1 MSVTTRVGR
10 PPLGR
15 RGRPVIVSVATM
27 LLAGTVLGACAGS
40 EDMATSDQI
49 VLAESQDLDRF
60 NPILGY
66 GQLGV
71 SPIYDGLLAPA
82 ADGDDRVP
90 DLIPALAASA
100 PERIAPRTWRVPLKG
115 GVTFSDG
122 SAFDSADVVATY
134 RAVVDPKVASGI
146 STDFAP
152 IVTVDADG
160 PQAIRLTTNTD
171 ADPSPYLL
179 LGIVPSERVEA
190 APAAQWAINTEPV
203 GTGPYRLESLDPD
216 QAVLVARD
224 DRAGDVPSVR
234 RIVYTHVPDDN
245 SRAQLLQT
253 GEVDGA
259 SLPPRLADG
268 FAERSGVDVAVVA
281 SADWRGVS
289 LPAEN
294 AFTADPSAR
303 LAMNI
308 GVDRSALVE
317 DVLMGK
323 GEPASTPIAEVY
335 GSSYDAAAQFA
346 HDRARASSILD
357 DAGWRTGPDGVRVR
371 DGVRASFPFLY
382 NAEDTLRRDL
392 AVAFAASMKKI
403 GVEVLTRGTSWDEID
418 TKMGS
423 AAAFLGGGATPYS
436 IDSQVYDA
444 LHTRV
449 PDSSP
454 YSNPGNFTAPG
465 LDELLNTARESASG
479 PENDQRYRRIQQVY
493 ARQPSQVF
501 LAFVHHTYVA
511 RSAGWS
517 HDAPIL
523 EPHSHGVTWG
533 PWWNLPSWSPA
544 S

>member
-10 PPLGR
+10 RPLR
-15 RGRPVIVSVATM
+15 RGGRPVIVAFAAT
-27 LLAGTVLGACAGS
+27 LLAGVALGGCAEGQDAGS
-40 EDMATSDQI
+40 SDQI
-49 VLAESQDLDRF
+49 VLAEGQDLGRF
-60 NPILGY
+60 NPMLGY
-66 GQLGV
+66 GQSGV

-90 DLIPALAASA
+90 DLVPALAASA
-100 PERIAPRTWRVPLKG
+100 PERIAPRTWRVPLKD

-122 SAFDSADVVATY
+122 TAFDAGDVVATY

-152 IVTVDADG
+152 IVTIESDG
-160 PQAIRLTTNTD
+160 PQAITLTMNTE
-171 ADPSPYLL
+171 AHPALYLL

-190 APAAQWAINTEPV
+190 APAARWKLNTEPV

-224 DRAGDVPSVR
+224 DRPEPPALR

-245 SRAQLLQT
+245 SRAQLVQT

-259 SLPPRLADG
+259 GLPPRLADA
-268 FAERSGVDVAVVA
+268 FADRAGVDVAVVA

-289 LPAEN
+289 LPSEN

-303 LAMNI
+303 LAMNV
-308 GVDRSALVE
+308 GVDRSAIVD
-317 DVLMGK
+317 DVLVGK
-323 GEPASTPIAEVY
+323 GEPASTPIAKVY
-335 GSSYDAAAQFA
+335 GDAYDSDAQFA
-346 HDRARASSILD
+346 YNRSRAASILD
-357 DAGWRTGPDGVRVR
+357 DAGWRPGPDGVRVR
-371 DGVRASFPFLY
+371 DGVRASFVLLY

-392 AVAFAASMKKI
+392 AVAFAASMKRI
-403 GVEVLTRGTSWDEID
+403 GVEVLTRGTSWDEIV
-418 TKMGS
+418 TKMDTAGVL
-423 AAAFLGGGATPYS
+423 LGGGATPYS
-436 IDSQVYDA
+436 IDAQVYDA

-449 PDSSP
+449 PGSSP

-465 LDELLNTARESASG
+465 LDELLDAARESAAG
-479 PENDQRYRRIQQVY
+479 PENDERYRRIQQVY
-493 ARQPSQVF
+493 AARPSQVF
-501 LAFVHHTYVA
+501 LAFVHHAYVA
-511 RSAGWS
+511 RSVGWS

-533 PWWNLPSWSPA
+533 PWWNLPSWTPTS
-544 S
+544 